1 MPQYSLDTN
10 VFIQAKNGPYGL
22 DIMPIFWEWLE
33 AQANS
38 GNLFCA
44 APVYDELR
52 EGDDELSTWIQDK
65 KSLFVK
71 EISVEAQQVFIEI
84 VAYVIKKYPRKN
96 ADVFL
101 DRADPLVIAQAKVLG
116 CVVVTHE
123 RPVPE
128 NSSKVKIPNICDV
141 FDVPF
146 TDVYTMMRQLGARFS

>member
-1 MPQYSLDTN
+1 MPLFSLDAN

-22 DIMPIFWEWLE
+22 DIMPIFWDWLE
-33 AQANS
+33 AQASS
-38 GNLFCA
+38 GHIFCA
-44 APVYDELR
+44 APVYEELR
-52 EGDDELSTWIQDK
+52 DGNDELSQWIQER

-84 VAYVIKKYPRKN
+84 VDYVFKNYPRKN

-101 DRADPLVIAQAKVLG
+101 SRADPLLIAQAKILS

-128 NSSKVKIPNICDV
+128 NSSKVKIPNICSA
-141 FDVPF
+141 FDVAY
-146 TDVYTMMRQLGARFS
+146 TDVYSMMRQLNAKFG